1 MHLPLQWSL
10 KIQLQVVVSKRKS
23 FSAMIHLKANRKARS
38 FSVQYTWY
46 SDLKRVVARNELETQ
61 KVCRSLSDT
70 GINKWENLAP
80 FRRHSIFPDIKYN
93 IDTQPGR
100 RNFRSA
106 SVESTHKMAF
116 LPRRA
121 PTTKGRVYNPP
132 DGLSFKSSVRKV
144 GLLQAGTKKWRSDEV
159 WSQDKGYI
167 FTVRIFFTGN
177 APGNFLGTNG
187 HRWRIS
193 GTWF

>member
-1 MHLPLQWSL
+1 M
-10 KIQLQVVVSKRKS
+10 VVSKRKS
-23 FSAMIHLKANRKARS
+23 FLAAIHLKANRKARS
-38 FSVQYTWY
+38 FSVQYTSY

-61 KVCRSLSDT
+61 KVCHSLSDT

-93 IDTQPGR
+93 IFTQPGR
-100 RNFRSA
+100 RNFRPA

-121 PTTKGRVYNPP
+121 RTTRGRVYNPP

-144 GLLQAGTKKWRSDEV
+144 GLLQAGTKK
-159 WSQDKGYI
+159 
-167 FTVRIFFTGN
+167 
-177 APGNFLGTNG
+177 
-187 HRWRIS
+187 
-193 GTWF
+193 